1 LKQNYKSKKPL
12 FFGRAV
18 FVWGKEWERGKRKE
32 EEFSRLFLR
41 FVIFVSENK
50 AKRDKVYYWYIG
62 VLERV
67 QRMEGE
73 KIRILQGIF
82 EVCHVHCI

>member
-1 LKQNYKSKKPL
+1 M
-12 FFGRAV
+12 
-18 FVWGKEWERGKRKE
+18 ERGKREGERGKGKE
-32 EEFSRLFLR
+32 GRGKKSRLFLR

-50 AKRDKVYYWYIG
+50 AKQDKVYYWYIG

-67 QRMEGE
+67 QRREGE

-82 EVCHVHCI
+82 EVLYGTCI